1 MGLLEVKK
9 QWMLRFDNWLN
20 ELAQE
25 KGKSISSEEK
35 AKLNLTLPPAGNKA
49 DLALGCFVLAKSL
62 GMSPQ
67 GIAEY
72 LVQKGKEEGFSLE
85 AISGYVNFSFS
96 REIFTEE
103 IFKEVE
109 ANKDHFGETNSL
121 EGDKI
126 MIEFSGPNAN
136 KPLHLGHLRNNA
148 LGESLSRILKANKAD
163 VYRVNLINNRGVHIC
178 KSMLAYEKFGEGKT
192 PEDVGKKGDHYIGDW
207 YIRYSQYEKDNPEA
221 EKEIQDM
228 LRLWEA
234 GDEKTLALW
243 KKMTD
248 WAIEGMKETYKRT
261 NIHFDKI
268 YLESDTYLLGK
279 DEVLEG
285 LKKGVFY
292 KREDGAIV
300 IDLPWHIDPETGKP
314 QQKVLLRGDGTA
326 IYLTQDIG
334 NAIIRHKEYPYDSMI
349 YVVGSEQDYHFKVL
363 FYVLSILGYDWA
375 KRLYH
380 LSYGMVELPDGKMK
394 SREGTV
400 VDADNLLDE
409 ISTLVMNE
417 LEGRDLE
424 GEEKTLIAESV
435 AQGAVNYYLLN
446 ATPTKNIMFKK
457 EESIAFVGN
466 TGPYLQYTGVR
477 LASLL
482 EKASHQKELEG
493 IKPNLS
499 LLNSEEEWNL
509 IKKVAELPVIVEQ
522 VAQERNP
529 ALLTR
534 WAYGLCK
541 SFNQF
546 YQEQPVI
553 VKENVVLTV
562 TRLDLCEKVLI
573 ALKKSMELLNIPVL
587 KRM

>member
-9 QWMLRFDNWLN
+9 QWMLRFDTWLN
-20 ELAQE
+20 ELAKE
-25 KGKSISSEEK
+25 KGKVISPEEK
-35 AKLNLTLPPAGNKA
+35 TKLNLTLPPSGSKA
-49 DLALGCFVLAKSL
+49 DLALGCFVLAKPL
-62 GMSPQ
+62 GMAPQ

-72 LVQKGKEEGFSLE
+72 FVQRGKEENFNLE
-85 AISGYVNFSFS
+85 AISGYVNFSFC
-96 REIFTEE
+96 RESFT
-103 IFKEVE
+103 KEVFQE
-109 ANKDHFGETNSL
+109 IENNKEHFGETRTLS
-121 EGDKI
+121 GDRI

-148 LGESLSRILKANKAD
+148 LGESLSRILKANGAD
-163 VYRVNLINNRGVHIC
+163 LCRVNLINNRGVHIC
-178 KSMLAYEKFGEGKT
+178 KSMLAYEKYGEGKT
-192 PEDVGKKGDHYIGDW
+192 PEEVGKKGDHYIGDW
-207 YIRYSQYEKDNPEA
+207 YVRYSQYEKEHPEA
-221 EKEIQDM
+221 EKEIQEM
-228 LRLWEA
+228 LRLWEE
-234 GDEKTLALW
+234 GDEKTVALW

-248 WAIEGMKETYKRT
+248 WAIEGMKETYERT

-268 YLESDTYLLGK
+268 YLESNTYLLGK

-300 IDLPWHIDPETGKP
+300 IDLPWHSDPETGKP
-314 QQKVLLRGDGTA
+314 QQKVLLRGDGTS

-334 NAIIRHKEYPYDSMI
+334 NAIIRHEEYPYDSMI

-363 FYVLSILGYDWA
+363 FYVLSVLGYDWA

-400 VDADNLLDE
+400 VDADTLLDE
-409 ISTLVMNE
+409 ISALVMKE
-417 LEGRDLE
+417 LGERDL
-424 GEEKTLIAESV
+424 GAEEKTLIAESV
-435 AQGAVNYYLLN
+435 AQGAINYFLLN

-482 EKASHQKELEG
+482 EKASSQEELKG
-493 IKPNLS
+493 VNSNLS
-499 LLNSEEEWNL
+499 LLTSEEEWSL
-509 IKKVAELPVIVEQ
+509 IKKVAELPVVVEQ

-553 VKENVVLTV
+553 IKEDPTLTV
-562 TRLDLCEKVLI
+562 TRLDLCDKVLTS
-573 ALKKSMELLNIPVL
+573 LRKSMELLNIPVL

>member
-25 KGKSISSEEK
+25 KGKIISSEEK

-62 GMSPQ
+62 GMPPQ

-72 LVQKGKEEGFSLE
+72 LVSRGREENFNLE
-85 AISGYVNFSFS
+85 AISGYVNFYFS
-96 REIFTEE
+96 RDDFTQEVFGEIES
-103 IFKEVE
+103 
-109 ANKDHFGETNSL
+109 NKGFFGETESL
-121 EGDKI
+121 AGQKI
-126 MIEFSGPNAN
+126 MVEFSCPNAN

-148 LGESLSRILKANKAD
+148 LGESLSRILKANGAD
-163 VYRVNLINNRGVHIC
+163 ICRVNLINNRGVHIC

-192 PEDVGKKGDHYIGDW
+192 PQEVGKKGDHYVGDW
-207 YIRYSQYEKDNPEA
+207 YVRYSQYEKDNPEA
-221 EKEIQDM
+221 EKEIQEM

-243 KKMTD
+243 EKITS
-248 WAIEGMKETYKRT
+248 WAVEGMKETYERT
-261 NIHFDKI
+261 NLHFDKI

-279 DEVLEG
+279 EQVFEG
-285 LKKGVFY
+285 LNKGVFY

-314 QQKVLLRGDGTA
+314 QQKVLLRGDGTS
-326 IYLTQDIG
+326 IYLTQDLG
-334 NAIIRHKEYPYDSMI
+334 NAIIRHEEYPYDSMI

-363 FYVLSILGYDWA
+363 FYVLSVLGYDWA

-400 VDADNLLDE
+400 IDADNLLDD
-409 ISTLVMNE
+409 ISSLVMKELNE
-417 LEGRDLE
+417 RDLE
-424 GEEKTLIAESV
+424 DNEKVLIAESV
-435 AQGAVNYYLLN
+435 TQGAINYFLLN
-446 ATPTKNIMFKK
+446 ATPTKNIMFNK

-482 EKASHQKELEG
+482 QKATHQKDLEG
-493 IKPNLS
+493 VKPNLS
-499 LLNSEEEWNL
+499 LLRAEEEWTL
-509 IKKVAELPVIVEQ
+509 IKKIAELPVIVEQ

-546 YQEQPVI
+546 YQEQPI
-553 VKENVVLTV
+553 MVKDDLTLTA
-562 TRLDLCEKVLI
+562 TRLDLCDKVFVG
-573 ALKKSMELLNIPVL
+573 LKKAMELLNIPVL